1 MKEIAFNVHQLRVAD
16 TLLRDEADYNPPRE
30 VRIANSLHPVRW
42 ALIIALATPALL
54 VLTFLIARN
63 AGIDELAGQANKALR
78 YVLGVELTALF
89 LLAAI
94 GFIYERQAQKLDRK
108 LYPAPGRLVD
118 IGGYRLHIDCAGKG
132 PTVVLEYGHQGS
144 YVDWHILR
152 PQIADFARVCI
163 YDRAGY
169 GWSDSSPKPRMPSAM
184 ADELHTLLHS
194 AGEAP
199 PYILVGHSF
208 GGLNALMFAHKF
220 PSETAGVVLVD
231 ASLPKMMFPLGWRE
245 RMRFRL
251 TQLVMPFGLP
261 RWRGWCGGSAPE
273 QLGGL
278 KRAISCRSSLY
289 GNYYRERSSFP
300 QSASE
305 IQSIPS
311 IGSIPLIVIARDP
324 IAQNASAQEIE
335 WNRLQRERAKLS
347 SSSEFVIAA
356 GSGHDVPVEKADV
369 IAAAVKKLIQ
379 ARVSSSV
386 TQNHQ

>member
-1 MKEIAFNVHQLRVAD
+1 MYTRLRVAD

-30 VRIANSLHPVRW
+30 VRITNSLHPVRW
-42 ALIIALATPALL
+42 ALILALATPALL
-54 VLTFLIARN
+54 VLTFLIAKI
-63 AGIDELAGQANKALR
+63 AGIDTLAGQANKALR
-78 YVLGVELTALF
+78 YLLGAELAALF
-89 LLAAI
+89 LFAAI
-94 GFIYERQAQKLDRK
+94 GVIYEQRAQKLDRK

-118 IGGYRLHIDCAGKG
+118 IGGYRLHIDCEGKG

-169 GWSDSSPKPRMPSAM
+169 GWSDSSPKPRIPSAM

-231 ASLPKMMFPLGWRE
+231 ASLPKMMFPPGWRE
-245 RMRFRL
+245 RMQFRL
-251 TQLVMPFGLP
+251 TQLAIPFGLP

-273 QLGGL
+273 LAGL

-311 IGSIPLIVIARDP
+311 IGSIPLVVIARDP
-324 IAQNASAQEIE
+324 IAQSPSANEIE
-335 WNRLQRERAKLS
+335 WNRLQRERTKLS
-347 SSSEFVIAA
+347 SNSEFVIAD
-356 GSGHDVPVEKADV
+356 GSGHDVPIERPDL
-369 IAAAVKKLIQ
+369 ITAAVKLIQ
-379 ARVSSSV
+379 ARVSSAA

>member
-1 MKEIAFNVHQLRVAD
+1 MYTRLRVAD

-30 VRIANSLHPVRW
+30 VGITNSLHPVRW

-54 VLTFLIARN
+54 VLTFLIAKN
-63 AGIDELAGQANKALR
+63 AGIDALAGQANKAVR
-78 YVLGVELTALF
+78 YVLGAELAALF
-89 LLAAI
+89 LFAAI
-94 GFIYERQAQKLDRK
+94 GVIYEQRAQKLDRK

-118 IGGYRLHIDCAGKG
+118 IGGYRLHIDCEGKG

-169 GWSDSSPKPRMPSAM
+169 GWSDSSPKPRIPSAM
-184 ADELHTLLHS
+184 ADELHALLHT

-231 ASLPKMMFPLGWRE
+231 ASLPEMMFPPGWRE
-245 RMRFRL
+245 RMQFRL

-273 QLGGL
+273 QLAGL

-305 IQSIPS
+305 IQSIPN

-324 IAQNASAQEIE
+324 IAQSPSAYEIE

-347 SSSEFVIAA
+347 SNSEFVIAD
-356 GSGHDVPVEKADV
+356 GSGHDVPIERPEV
-369 IAAAVKKLIQ
+369 ITEAVKLIQ
-379 ARVSSSV
+379 APVSSSA